1 MSGSTPCTRTSKPK
15 RRLTPSEKPGGSAC
29 WPDSVSSGRQ
39 RRGRERTAR
48 PWSPSAVWPSRLLW
62 RRSTLSVPGGRAGAV
77 EQSEP
82 AAAGRRRRGSGR
94 RWPNQAVQPHLIEG
108 ERRGLTF
115 DPVPLGW
122 TRTVKAG
129 VWIWSTAGASAEGR
143 SGGPLWGWMK
153 RGCCAGELADSRSVG
168 DG

>member
-1 MSGSTPCTRTSKPK
+1 MVAIGRMAKQVAVEAFDAV
-15 RRLTPSEKPGGSAC
+15 RAGWPGRSCG
-29 WPDSVSSGRQ
+29 
-39 RRGRERTAR
+39 
-48 PWSPSAVWPSRLLW
+48 AVGAG
-62 RRSTLSVPGGRAGAV
+62 GGRAEEARLRKAV
-77 EQSEP
+77 AEQV
-82 AAAGRRRRGSGR
+82 
-94 RWPNQAVQPHLIEG
+94 VQPHLIEG

-129 VWIWSTAGASAEGR
+129 VWIWSTARASAEGR